1 MFTPSSRVEKMK
13 GLKGKFFIIFLALF
27 TFTETDAQG
36 VITVDKPLGLEGL
49 LWSRTAARKHPDA
62 KIDGY
67 HILIFRGDNRNKA
80 ESQKAQFDALYRQYS
95 EVVWEEPNFKVY
107 VGLFK
112 NRMEC
117 MDLFNQIK
125 DQFQT
130 AIIVKD
136 KIMYPPL

>member
-1 MFTPSSRVEKMK
+1 MRIK
-13 GLKGKFFIIFLALF
+13 GLFLVIVLFAFCEAKSQGIINI
-27 TFTETDAQG
+27 
-36 VITVDKPLGLEGL
+36 VKPVGLDGL
-49 LWSRTAARKHPDA
+49 IWSRSAARKHPDA
-62 KIDGY
+62 KMDGY

-80 ESQKAQFDALYRQYS
+80 EGQKAKYDAMYRQYS

-117 MDLFNQIK
+117 MGLFNELK

-136 KIMYPPL
+136 KIMYPPLN

>member
-1 MFTPSSRVEKMK
+1 MM
-13 GLKGKFFIIFLALF
+13 ALF
-27 TFTETDAQG
+27 AFCEAKSQG
-36 VITVDKPLGLEGL
+36 IINIVKPVGLEGL
-49 LWSRTAARKHPDA
+49 IWSRSAARKHPDA
-62 KIDGY
+62 KMDGY

-80 ESQKAQFDALYRQYS
+80 EGQKAKYDAMYRQYS

-117 MDLFNQIK
+117 MGLFNELK

-136 KIMYPPL
+136 KIMYPPLN

>member
-1 MFTPSSRVEKMK
+1 MRRK
-13 GLKGKFFIIFLALF
+13 GLFLVFALF
-27 TFTETDAQG
+27 AFCEVKSQG
-36 VITVDKPLGLEGL
+36 IITIVKPMGLDGL
-49 LWSRTAARKHPDA
+49 IWSRSAARKHPDA
-62 KIDGY
+62 KMDGY

-80 ESQKAQFDALYRQYS
+80 EGQKAKYDAMYRQYS

-117 MDLFNQIK
+117 MGLFNELK

-136 KIMYPPL
+136 KIMYPPLN

>member
-1 MFTPSSRVEKMK
+1 MK
-13 GLKGKFFIIFLALF
+13 YCFSLVLMMLTLMDVK
-27 TFTETDAQG
+27 AQG
-36 VITVDKPLGLEGL
+36 NVTVDKPAGLDAL
-49 LWSRTAARKHPDA
+49 LANRNAARKLPDA
-62 KIDGY
+62 KTDGY

-80 ESQKAQFDALYRQYS
+80 EAQKAKFDALYTAYS

-117 MDLFNQIK
+117 MGLYSELKN
-125 DQFQT
+125 QFQT

-136 KIMYPPL
+136 KILFPPL

>member
-1 MFTPSSRVEKMK
+1 M
-13 GLKGKFFIIFLALF
+13 
-27 TFTETDAQG
+27 
-36 VITVDKPLGLEGL
+36 
-49 LWSRTAARKHPDA
+49 
-62 KIDGY
+62 DGY

-80 ESQKAQFDALYRQYS
+80 EGQKAKYDAMYRQYS

-117 MDLFNQIK
+117 MGLFNELK

-136 KIMYPPL
+136 KIMYPPLN

>member
-1 MFTPSSRVEKMK
+1 MK
-13 GLKGKFFIIFLALF
+13 LLILILMSALTFIGSDLQ
-27 TFTETDAQG
+27 AQ
-36 VITVDKPLGLEGL
+36 VTVNKPLGLEGL
-49 LWSRTAARKHPDA
+49 IWSRSAARKNPDA
-62 KIDGY
+62 RIDGY

-80 ESQKAQFDALYRQYS
+80 EAQKAKFDALYRQYS

-117 MDLFNQIK
+117 MGLFNEIK
-125 DQFQT
+125 TQFQT

-136 KIMYPPL
+136 KILYPPL

>member
-1 MFTPSSRVEKMK
+1 MRIK
-13 GLKGKFFIIFLALF
+13 GLFLIIALF
-27 TFTETDAQG
+27 AFCEAKSQG
-36 VITVDKPLGLEGL
+36 IINIVKPVGLDGL
-49 LWSRTAARKHPDA
+49 IWSRSAARKHPDA
-62 KIDGY
+62 KMDGY

-80 ESQKAQFDALYRQYS
+80 EGQKAKYDAMYRQYS

-117 MDLFNQIK
+117 MGLFNELK

-136 KIMYPPL
+136 KIMYPPLN